1 MKLHVMVE
9 YVGHVIHA
17 GGSVTHR
24 HVEIE
29 LTDEQ
34 KKKLKL
40 DQDEHYGV
48 FSIETEKES

>member
-9 YVGHVIHA
+9 YVGHVVNA
-17 GGSVTHR
+17 GGAVTHR

-34 KKKLKL
+34 KRKLQL
-40 DQDEHYGV
+40 NHDEHYGV
-48 FSIETEKES
+48 FSIDDDKES